1 MLLVCDDVLKLLPQL
16 AAVEIG
22 SVEEFEDVV
31 VISARSRAGPA
42 VCTGCGRAS
51 DWEHSRYVR
60 HVADEAAGGR
70 PVRIDLSVR
79 RLYCENPA
87 CLKITFAEQIEGLTV
102 RYQRRTVGLQAIV
115 VAVATVLAGKA
126 GSRLLLHL
134 HHVLSWASL
143 LACLM
148 KTPDPPTPKLR
159 VVAVDDF
166 ALRRSRRYATLMI
179 DAESRL
185 PVDAWDTRDAD
196 PVIAWLRAHR
206 GIEVVCRDGSAA
218 YRGAITAGAPQAV
231 QVSDRFHLWQNL
243 GRKIYEVVTA
253 HRDCLPELD
262 DETTAPRTPG
272 GLMAARTRRLH
283 TAVHA
288 LLAEG
293 MALRA
298 IGRHLDVDR
307 NVVRR
312 HARAASWQEVAP
324 TWPRRA
330 GIIAPYQGHLHRRW
344 TEGEHNIAALAREIT
359 ARGFRGSEATVRLYL
374 TSHREALD
382 AGLPPP
388 APARSAFEVTRL
400 LTTGPEYLDE
410 DQRVFVKHLL
420 ERCPEL
426 RTLHGFVR
434 SFREVFNKKRAVL
447 MDRWITSA
455 RHSGL
460 APLVR
465 FTAGLLDDLDAVHAA
480 VTLPYNSGVAEGRI
494 TDLKMIKRQM
504 AGRAGIQL
512 LRKRVILV
520 AHSRRSNQLPPDEDL
535 WSINGYEN
543 LV

>member
-1 MLLVCDDVLKLLPQL
+1 MEV
-16 AAVEIG
+16 G
-22 SVEEFEDVV
+22 SVEECGNTV

-42 VCTGCGRAS
+42 ACTGCGRAS

-60 HVADEAAGGR
+60 HVAGEAVGCR

-79 RLYCENPA
+79 RLYCENPV
-87 CLKITFAEQIEGLTV
+87 CPKVTFAEQIDELTV
-102 RYQRRTVGLQAIV
+102 RYQRRTPGLQAIV
-115 VAVATVLAGKA
+115 VAVATALAGKA

-134 HHVLSWASL
+134 HHALSWASL
-143 LACLM
+143 LTCLL
-148 KTPDPPTPKLR
+148 KIPDPPEPTLR

-166 ALRRSRRYATLMI
+166 ALRRSRRYATLVV
-179 DAESRL
+179 DAETRL
-185 PVDAWDTRDAD
+185 PVDAWDTRDSG
-196 PVIAWLRAHR
+196 PTIAWLRAHP

-218 YRGAITAGAPQAV
+218 YRGAINIGAPQAIH
-231 QVSDRFHLWQNL
+231 VSDRFHLWQNL
-243 GRKIYEVVTA
+243 GRKVYEVVTA
-253 HRDCLPELD
+253 HRNCLPEPD
-262 DETTAPRTPG
+262 DEATAPRTPG
-272 GLMAARTRRLH
+272 GLMAARTHRIH
-283 TAVHA
+283 TTVHA

-298 IGRHLDVDR
+298 IGRHLDLDR
-307 NVVRR
+307 NVIRR
-312 HARAASWQEVAP
+312 HARAATWQEVAP
-324 TWPRRA
+324 IWPRRA
-330 GIIAPYQGHLHRRW
+330 GILAPYQGHLHRRW
-344 TEGEHNIAALAREIT
+344 AEGEHNIAALAREIT

-388 APARSAFEVTRL
+388 APARSAFEVSRL
-400 LTTGPEYLDE
+400 LTSRPEQLDA
-410 DQRVFVKHLL
+410 DQRVFVKRLL

-426 RTLHGFVR
+426 HTLHGLVC
-434 SFREVFNKKRAVL
+434 SFREVFAKKRTAL

-455 RHSGL
+455 RQSRI

-465 FTAGLLDDLDAVHAA
+465 FTTALLDDLDAVHAA

-504 AGRAGIQL
+504 AGRAGIRL

-520 AHSRRSNQLPPDEDL
+520 AHSRRRHQLPPHDDL
-535 WSINGYEN
+535 WAINGYEN

>member
-1 MLLVCDDVLKLLPQL
+1 M
-16 AAVEIG
+16 
-22 SVEEFEDVV
+22 
-31 VISARSRAGPA
+31 
-42 VCTGCGRAS
+42 
-51 DWEHSRYVR
+51 
-60 HVADEAAGGR
+60 
-70 PVRIDLSVR
+70 
-79 RLYCENPA
+79 
-87 CLKITFAEQIEGLTV
+87 
-102 RYQRRTVGLQAIV
+102 
-115 VAVATVLAGKA
+115 
-126 GSRLLLHL
+126 

-148 KTPDPPTPKLR
+148 KSADPPTPRLR

-166 ALRRSRRYATLMI
+166 ALRRARRYATLVV
-179 DAESRL
+179 DAETRL

-196 PVIAWLRAHR
+196 PTIAWLRAHPD
-206 GIEVVCRDGSAA
+206 IEVICRDGSAA
-218 YRGAITAGAPQAV
+218 YRGGISVGAPLAV

-253 HRDCLPELD
+253 HRDCLPEPD

-272 GLMAARTRRLH
+272 GVMAARSRRLH

-312 HARAASWQEVAP
+312 HARAATWQEVAP
-324 TWPRRA
+324 TWPR
-330 GIIAPYQGHLHRRW
+330 GDSIIAPYQGHLHRLW
-344 TEGEHNIAALAREIT
+344 AEGEHNIAALAREIT

-374 TSHREALD
+374 SSHRQALD

-388 APARSAFEVTRL
+388 APARSTFEVTRL
-400 LTTGPEYLDE
+400 LTTRPERLDE
-410 DQRVFVKHLL
+410 DQRIFVKHLL

-426 RTLHGFVR
+426 RTLHGLAG
-434 SFREVFNKKRAVL
+434 SFREIFVKKRAVL

-455 RHSGL
+455 RQSGF

-465 FTAGLLDDLDAVHAA
+465 FTSGLLDDLDAVHAA

-494 TDLKMIKRQM
+494 TDLKLIKRQM
-504 AGRAGIQL
+504 AGRAGIRL

-520 AHSRRSNQLPPDEDL
+520 AHSRRSHLLPDDDL
-535 WSINGYEN
+535 WAINGYEN
-543 LV
+543 LVCA

>member
-1 MLLVCDDVLKLLPQL
+1 MLPVWDDVLKLLPQL

-22 SVEEFEDVV
+22 SVEECGDTV
-31 VISARSRAGPA
+31 VISARTRVGPA
-42 VCTGCGRAS
+42 ACTGCGQFS
-51 DWEHSRYVR
+51 DWVHSRYVR
-60 HVADEAAGGR
+60 HVEDEAVSGR

-87 CLKITFAEQIEGLTV
+87 CSKITFAEQIEGLTV
-102 RYQRRTVGLQAIV
+102 RYQRRTPGLQLIV

-134 HHVLSWASL
+134 HHALSWASL
-143 LACLM
+143 LTCLM

-166 ALRRSRRYATLMI
+166 ALRRGRRYATLMI

-185 PVDAWDTRDAD
+185 PVDAWNTREAD
-196 PVIAWLRAHR
+196 PTAAWLRAHP

-218 YRGAITAGAPQAV
+218 YRGAITAGAPRAV

-253 HRDCLPELD
+253 HRDCLPEAD
-262 DETTAPRTPG
+262 DETTAPRIPG
-272 GLMAARTRRLH
+272 GLMAERTRSTH
-283 TAVHA
+283 ATVHA

-298 IGRHLDVDR
+298 IGRHMGLDR

-312 HARAASWQEVAP
+312 HARAATWQEVAP
-324 TWPRRA
+324 VWPRRV
-330 GIIAPYQGHLHRRW
+330 GIIGPYQGHLHRRW
-344 TEGEHNIAALAREIT
+344 AEGEHNIAALAREIT
-359 ARGFRGSEATVRLYL
+359 ARGFGGSEGTVRLYL

-400 LTTGPEYLDE
+400 LTTRPERLDE
-410 DQRVFVKHLL
+410 DQHVFVKHLL

-426 RTLHGFVR
+426 RTLHGLVL
-434 SFREVFNKKRAVL
+434 SFREVFDKKRAVL

-455 RHSGL
+455 RQSGL

-465 FTAGLLDDLDAVHAA
+465 FTVSLLDDFDAVHAA

-520 AHSRRSNQLPPDEDL
+520 AHSRRSRQSPPDEDL